1 MRAFHWLAG
10 GLLIAAAF
18 ATGTVA
24 AHAEDMTDAY
34 KGKQIKFIISS
45 AVGGG
50 YDAYSR
56 TVARYWTKHIPGQ
69 PAIIPQNMPGAGGVK
84 AGNYLWEAASKDG
97 LTVGN
102 LQNTVPFEP
111 LLGNK
116 LALFDTNKFN
126 WLGSPSKEVALL
138 TVWHTVP
145 VNTIEDA
152 KKHELIMGASGVN
165 STPAFYA
172 RILQAV
178 FDIKIKLIVG
188 YPGQTEAL
196 LGTEKGENE
205 GYPSAFWSSLKV
217 VKPDWIRD
225 KLIKFPVQYALEPHP
240 DLKDVPFALDIIKK
254 ADDKQLMEV
263 ASAQLTLGRPILA
276 PPGVAAD
283 RVAML
288 RQSLAETFKD
298 PEYLADCEKQ
308 RLECDAPVTGTQ
320 MQDILKKAYATPEPV
335 LVRLRK
341 IYDEG
346 GGSN

>member
-1 MRAFHWLAG
+1 MRAFHWLTG
-10 GLLIAAAF
+10 GLIAAAF
-18 ATGTVA
+18 ATGTVT
-24 AHAEDMTDAY
+24 AHAEDLTDAY

-56 TVARYWTKHIPGQ
+56 TVSRYWTKHNPGQ

-84 AGNYLWEAASKDG
+84 AGNFLWEAAPKDG

>member
-1 MRAFHWLAG
+1 MRALHWLVAIASF
-10 GLLIAAAF
+10 LIAANAN
-18 ATGTVA
+18 
-24 AHAEDMTDAY
+24 AEDLAAFY
-34 KGKQIKFIISS
+34 KGKQVKFIISS

-56 TVARYWTKHIPGQ
+56 TVSRYWGNHIPGQ
-69 PAIIPQNMPGAGGVK
+69 PTIVPQNMPGAGGVK
-84 AGNYLWEAASKDG
+84 AGNYLWDVASKDG

-138 TVWHTVP
+138 AVWYTVP

-152 KKHELIMGASGVN
+152 RKHELIMGASGAN

-172 RILQAV
+172 RVLQAV
-178 FDIKIKLIVG
+178 FDIKMKLIVG

-225 KLIKFPVQYALEPHP
+225 KKLKFPLQYALEPHP

-254 ADDKQLMEV
+254 PEDKQLMEV
-263 ASAQLTLGRPILA
+263 ASAQLTLGRPMLA
-276 PPGVAAD
+276 PPGVAAGT
-283 RVAML
+283 VAML
-288 RQSLAETFKD
+288 RSTLIETFKD
-298 PEYLADCEKQ
+298 PAYLADCEKQ
-308 RLECDAPVTGTQ
+308 RLECDAPVSGPQ
-320 MQDILKKAYATPEPV
+320 MQDILKRAYATPVPV
-335 LVRLRK
+335 LNRLRK

-346 GGSN
+346 GGSAN